1 MSDVRALWRESKVY
15 RVFLVLAIIYAGL
28 RLGVQGFYL
37 ATMLKPE
44 ALPAWVGADEPM
56 IPADLQIYLNAAQHF
71 QDRQDLYLK
80 GSLTRLE
87 DHFPYAPSFAWAFTP
102 FLYLSTAGVSIIH
115 TLLHLI
121 AYWILCIKLKSIFQS
136 WGFTKVN
143 RKLIEILPLWIVFSA
158 FWSDLGYLNIY
169 LIMTLI
175 GTLFVESIINEDLKW
190 SALWGALI
198 LHIKPHWAFAIA
210 VPLLLR
216 RYRFFFKMVILT
228 GAIYTAI
235 AGITMLAGGSAYVWQ
250 QYHDYIQFLARL
262 SRDFPWRGPEAS
274 FLGYNHS
281 IKQIVIYL
289 VEISPRAF
297 QLATVVKIALLLPL
311 GYMVLRYL
319 WKAPRTGPNNYQLSL
334 DWTFALYLGA
344 FIWLDMVW
352 EVSLGIVIFPYL
364 LATTENR
371 SLRAILW
378 IVFLPYALVD
388 LWQVLSFAIFGM
400 GVIAPG
406 PYILTDPSIYLPLT
420 MFVILSF
427 YGLLIKRLCEN
438 GTAARL
444 QATPLTLKNS
454 TQLKKGKG

>member
-1 MSDVRALWRESKVY
+1 MSEIRAVWRESKVY
-15 RVFLVLAIIYAGL
+15 RVLLVLAILYAVL
-28 RLGVQGFYL
+28 RLGVQGLYL
-37 ATMLKPE
+37 ATMLTPE
-44 ALPAWVGADEPM
+44 ALPEWVGADEPM
-56 IPADLQIYLNAAQHF
+56 VPADLQIYLNAAQHF
-71 QDRQDLYLK
+71 QNRQDLYLQ

-121 AYWILCIKLKSIFQS
+121 AYGMLFVKWGSIFRS
-136 WGFTKVN
+136 WGFTEVN
-143 RKLIEILPLWIVFSA
+143 RKLFETLPLWLIFSA
-158 FWSDLGYLNIY
+158 FWGDLGYLNIY

-216 RYRFFFKMVILT
+216 KYRFFFKMVILT
-228 GAIYTAI
+228 GATYTAI
-235 AGITMLAGGSAYVWQ
+235 VGITMLAGSGTYVWQ

-262 SRDFPWRGPEAS
+262 SHDFPWRGPEAS

-281 IKQIVIYL
+281 IKQIILYL
-289 VEISPRAF
+289 WGISPRTF
-297 QLATVVKIALLLPL
+297 QLATIVKIALLLPL
-311 GYMVLRYL
+311 GYTALRYL
-319 WKAPRTGPNNYQLSL
+319 LKDPYDKTNSYQLRM
-334 DWTFALYLGA
+334 DWAFVLYLGA

-371 SLRAILW
+371 YLKALLW

-388 LWQVLSFAIFGM
+388 LWQIFSFVIFSM
-400 GVIAPG
+400 DIIAPG

-420 MFVILSF
+420 MFVILTF
-427 YGLLIKRLCEN
+427 YGLLLKRLWDTSSTPALVR
-438 GTAARL
+438 TAI
-444 QATPLTLKNS
+444 
-454 TQLKKGKG
+454 